1 MKEELIRVEYGRFQS
16 EDNTYHFEISCSRGE
31 CIGVYVD
38 DHLTSGTAYLNI
50 FKGTC
55 HLTSG
60 KAFSCGRRVGG
71 QILERWIL
79 QNSMI
84 VDKHRFTSGALT
96 VRDFLVALGKSVDR
110 SQLRSVIQ
118 RMEGPEAASMM
129 RQMELDLPMER
140 SLAELSLLDY
150 YRLCIF
156 RVWLWKTEL
165 LVMDRLTEVLRQ
177 KDMEKLMQ
185 CVQQLLEYGAA
196 VILLDLDETFMFR
209 SSDRIDV
216 VKNRQTCYHLYP
228 EEYGEKLYKILGW
241 EDHGSVGKQTGPCSG
256 DVVLRVSGLTFPG
269 TAPLDLQISGGEIA
283 FLRDENYSTAMQLQS
298 CFLGGQRWLA
308 GSFCLDGTAYTPGE
322 LTGLIGT
329 EIGIQ
334 IERPDR
340 SNGVLFD
347 NLTGIDNLS
356 ISLLS
361 KAGKRIAAGRVKE
374 SIQDEASR
382 WFPREALQ
390 RPLRTWSLPER
401 LRFSYCKWY
410 LLNPKLLICFFP
422 FAGQETAHH
431 EMIIEMLVSCA
442 ERGMAVWV
450 ISSGIDAICEKTEN
464 QEVLRRLRYL
474 NCIL

>member
-1 MKEELIRVEYGRFQS
+1 
-16 EDNTYHFEISCSRGE
+16 
-31 CIGVYVD
+31 
-38 DHLTSGTAYLNI
+38 
-50 FKGTC
+50 
-55 HLTSG
+55 
-60 KAFSCGRRVGG
+60 
-71 QILERWIL
+71 
-79 QNSMI
+79 
-84 VDKHRFTSGALT
+84 
-96 VRDFLVALGKSVDR
+96 
-110 SQLRSVIQ
+110 
-118 RMEGPEAASMM
+118 
-129 RQMELDLPMER
+129 
-140 SLAELSLLDY
+140 
-150 YRLCIF
+150 
-156 RVWLWKTEL
+156 
-165 LVMDRLTEVLRQ
+165 MDRLTEVLRQ

-196 VILLDLDETFMFR
+196 VILLNLDETFIFR

-228 EEYGEKLYKILGW
+228 EEYGEKLHKILGW
-241 EDHGSVGKQTGPCSG
+241 EGHGSLEKQTGPCSGG
-256 DVVLRVSGLTFPG
+256 DVVLRVSGLTFSG
-269 TAPLDLQISGGEIA
+269 AAPLDLQISGGEIA

-308 GSFCLDGTAYTPGE
+308 GSFCLDGAAYTHGE
-322 LTGLIGT
+322 LAGLIGT

-347 NLTGIDNLS
+347 DLTGIDNLS

-361 KAGKRIAAGRVKE
+361 KAGKRIATDRVKE
-374 SIQDEASR
+374 SILDEASR

-390 RPLRTWSLPER
+390 QPLRTWPLPEH

-422 FAGQETAHH
+422 FAGQEPAHH
-431 EMIIEMLVSCA
+431 ETIIEMLVSCA

-464 QEVLRRLRYL
+464 QEFLRRLRYL
-474 NCIL
+474 N

>member
-1 MKEELIRVEYGRFQS
+1 
-16 EDNTYHFEISCSRGE
+16 
-31 CIGVYVD
+31 
-38 DHLTSGTAYLNI
+38 
-50 FKGTC
+50 
-55 HLTSG
+55 
-60 KAFSCGRRVGG
+60 
-71 QILERWIL
+71 
-79 QNSMI
+79 
-84 VDKHRFTSGALT
+84 
-96 VRDFLVALGKSVDR
+96 
-110 SQLRSVIQ
+110 
-118 RMEGPEAASMM
+118 
-129 RQMELDLPMER
+129 
-140 SLAELSLLDY
+140 
-150 YRLCIF
+150 
-156 RVWLWKTEL
+156 
-165 LVMDRLTEVLRQ
+165 MDRLTEVLRQ

-196 VILLDLDETFMFR
+196 VILLDLDETFIFR

-241 EDHGSVGKQTGPCSG
+241 EGHGSVEKQTGPCSGG
-256 DVVLRVSGLTFPG
+256 DVVLRVSGLTFSG
-269 TAPLDLQISGGEIA
+269 AAPLDLQISGGEIA

-308 GSFCLDGTAYTPGE
+308 GSFCLDGTAYTHGE
-322 LTGLIGT
+322 LAGLIGT

-347 NLTGIDNLS
+347 DLTGIDNLS

-361 KAGKRIAAGRVKE
+361 KAGKRIATGRVKE
-374 SIQDEASR
+374 SILDEASR

-390 RPLRTWSLPER
+390 QPLRTWPLPER

-422 FAGQETAHH
+422 IAGQEPAHH
-431 EMIIEMLVSCA
+431 ETIIEMLVSCA

-464 QEVLRRLRYL
+464 QEFLRRLRYL
-474 NCIL
+474 N

>member
-71 QILERWIL
+71 QTLERWIL

-241 EDHGSVGKQTGPCSG
+241 DCLLYTSPS
-256 DVVLRVSGLTFPG
+256 P
-269 TAPLDLQISGGEIA
+269 
-283 FLRDENYSTAMQLQS
+283 RD
-298 CFLGGQRWLA
+298 
-308 GSFCLDGTAYTPGE
+308 
-322 LTGLIGT
+322 
-329 EIGIQ
+329 
-334 IERPDR
+334 
-340 SNGVLFD
+340 
-347 NLTGIDNLS
+347 
-356 ISLLS
+356 
-361 KAGKRIAAGRVKE
+361 
-374 SIQDEASR
+374 
-382 WFPREALQ
+382 
-390 RPLRTWSLPER
+390 
-401 LRFSYCKWY
+401 
-410 LLNPKLLICFFP
+410 
-422 FAGQETAHH
+422 
-431 EMIIEMLVSCA
+431 
-442 ERGMAVWV
+442 
-450 ISSGIDAICEKTEN
+450 
-464 QEVLRRLRYL
+464 
-474 NCIL
+474 

>member
-1 MKEELIRVEYGRFQS
+1 MKEELIRVEYGRFQND
-16 EDNTYHFEISCSRGE
+16 DNTYHFEISCSRGE

-38 DHLTSGTAYLNI
+38 DHLTSG
-50 FKGTC
+50 
-55 HLTSG
+55 
-60 KAFSCGRRVGG
+60 KAFSCGRRVGR
-71 QILERWIL
+71 QTLERWIL

-84 VDKHRFTSGALT
+84 VDKNRFTSGALT
-96 VRDFLVALGKSVDR
+96 VRDFLVALGKTVDR
-110 SQLRSVIQ
+110 SQLRCVIQ
-118 RMEGPEAASMM
+118 RLEGPEAASMM

-196 VILLDLDETFMFR
+196 VILLDLDETFIFR

-241 EDHGSVGKQTGPCSG
+241 EGHGSVEKQTGLCSGG
-256 DVVLRVSGLTFPG
+256 DVVLRVSGLTFSG

-308 GSFCLDGTAYTPGE
+308 GSFCLDGTAYTHGE
-322 LTGLIGT
+322 LAGLIGT

-340 SNGVLFD
+340 SNGVLLD
-347 NLTGIDNLS
+347 DLTGIDNLS

-361 KAGKRIAAGRVKE
+361 KAGKRIATGRVKE
-374 SIQDEASR
+374 SILDEASR

-390 RPLRTWSLPER
+390 QPLRTWPLPER

-422 FAGQETAHH
+422 FAGQEPAHH
-431 EMIIEMLVSCA
+431 ETIIEMLVSCA

-464 QEVLRRLRYL
+464 QEFLRRLRYL
-474 NCIL
+474 N

>member
-1 MKEELIRVEYGRFQS
+1 MKEELIRVEYGRFQND
-16 EDNTYHFEISCSRGE
+16 DNTYHFEISCFRGE

-38 DHLTSGTAYLNI
+38 DHLTSGTA
-50 FKGTC
+50 
-55 HLTSG
+55 
-60 KAFSCGRRVGG
+60 FSCGRRVGR
-71 QILERWIL
+71 QTLERWIL

-96 VRDFLVALGKSVDR
+96 VRDFLVALGKTVDR
-110 SQLRSVIQ
+110 SQLRCVIQ
-118 RMEGPEAASMM
+118 RLEGPEAASMM

-196 VILLDLDETFMFR
+196 VILLNLDETFMFR

-241 EDHGSVGKQTGPCSG
+241 EGHGSVEKQTGPCSGG
-256 DVVLRVSGLTFPG
+256 DVVLRVSGLTFSG
-269 TAPLDLQISGGEIA
+269 AAPLDLQISGGEIA

-298 CFLGGQRWLA
+298 CFWGGQRWLA
-308 GSFCLDGTAYTPGE
+308 GSFCLDGAAYTHGE
-322 LTGLIGT
+322 LAGLIGT

-347 NLTGIDNLS
+347 DLTGIDNLS

-361 KAGKRIAAGRVKE
+361 KAGKRIATGRVKE
-374 SIQDEASR
+374 SILDEASR

-390 RPLRTWSLPER
+390 QPLRTWPLPER

-422 FAGQETAHH
+422 FAGQEPAHH
-431 EMIIEMLVSCA
+431 ETIIEMLVSCA

-464 QEVLRRLRYL
+464 QEFLRRLRYL
-474 NCIL
+474 N